1 METYTVR
8 VSKDYLVFCCAHF
21 ITYEGGTCERLHGH
35 NYRATAEVEGPLDEN
50 NYVFDFIALK
60 HLMRRITDELDHHVL
75 LPTTSELI
83 KVEATDR
90 QVRARFSPSPPPPLP
105 ASGER
110 GRGEGDRE
118 WVFPRE
124 DVVLLPIANTTA
136 ELLAR
141 WIAERL
147 TDALAREK
155 NFRPTRVKIEVEE
168 SFGQLATYECRR

>member
-1 METYTVR
+1 MSETYTVR

-21 ITYEGGTCERLHGH
+21 ITYDGSTCERLHGH
-35 NYRATAEVEGPLDEN
+35 NYRATAEVEAPLDDN
-50 NYVFDFIALK
+50 HYVFDFIALK
-60 HLMRRITDELDHHVL
+60 NLMRSITDELDHHVL
-75 LPTTSELI
+75 LPTKSELI

-90 QVRARFSPSPPPPLP
+90 HVRASF
-105 ASGER
+105 ER
-110 GRGEGDRE
+110 RE

-124 DVVLLPIANTTA
+124 DAVLLPIANTTA

-147 TDALAREK
+147 SDAMAHEK

-168 SFGQLATYECRR
+168 SFGQLATYEKQT